1 MTEFYVFYESGA
13 LAFTTSDEDY
23 ASVWCDENNGYY
35 CCDEEQQ
42 PCQPSAD
49 TRSARSFVFW

>member
-1 MTEFYVFYESGA
+1 MGRMASRLNLREDLTMTEFYVFYESGA

-35 CCDEEQQ
+35 CCDEE
-42 PCQPSAD
+42 
-49 TRSARSFVFW
+49 